1 MNTTSTPDTSRFQ
14 TRGVLAGAYKAG
26 SAAEARAMLT
36 HLVDLTINHGF
47 TALCRR
53 VKAGNMADEYS
64 GTSAELAARPTC
76 PICAA
81 KWDRLQK

>member
-1 MNTTSTPDTSRFQ
+1 MNTTRFQ

-36 HLVDLTINHGF
+36 HLVDLTVNSGF

-53 VKAGNMADEYS
+53 VKADNMADEYS
-64 GTSAELAARPTC
+64 RTAEELAERPTC

-81 KWDRLQK
+81 KWDRLQKVAS